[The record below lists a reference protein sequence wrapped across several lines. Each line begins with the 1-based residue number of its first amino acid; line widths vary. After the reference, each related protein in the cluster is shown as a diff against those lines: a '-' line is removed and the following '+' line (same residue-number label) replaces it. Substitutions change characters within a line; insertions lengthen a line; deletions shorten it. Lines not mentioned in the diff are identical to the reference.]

1 MATAR
6 AARYHRDMARQD
18 EIFDA
23 QSHGGGWRANAIWA
37 GMLLALVGVIVWG
50 GLTPNDP
57 LQPFI
62 GSDKTRHI
70 LGFGC
75 LGFAASLHPRN
86 GFRLAG
92 VICVA
97 LFGVALE
104 VLQELFA
111 PGRQMSL
118 KDLFFSTV
126 GTFSGF
132 GVGTALSLLIASARR
147 F

>member
-1 MATAR
+1 
-6 AARYHRDMARQD
+6 MARQD
-18 EIFDA
+18 EVHA
-23 QSHGGGWRANAIWA
+23 GVQAAAGGWRAHIVWA
-37 GMLLALVGVIVWG
+37 GMLIALVALIIWG
-50 GLTPNDP
+50 GLTANDP

-62 GSDKTRHI
+62 ASDKTRHI

-75 LGFAASLHPRN
+75 LGFAASLHPRS

-97 LFGVALE
+97 LFGVGLE

-126 GTFSGF
+126 GTFAGF
-132 GVGTALSLLIASARR
+132 GVGAALLLLTASARR
-147 F
+147 AS

>member
-1 MATAR
+1 MS
-6 AARYHRDMARQD
+6 RQD
-18 EIFDA
+18 DA
-23 QSHGGGWRANAIWA
+23 IEARGVAQGWRANTIWA
-37 GMLLALVGVIVWG
+37 AMLIALVAVIVWG
-50 GLTPNDP
+50 GLMPSDP

-62 GSDKTRHI
+62 ASDKTRHI

-75 LGFAASLHPRN
+75 LGFAASLHPRS

-97 LFGVALE
+97 FFGVALE

-126 GTFSGF
+126 GTFAGF
-132 GVGTALSLLIASARR
+132 GVGTALSLLVASARR
-147 F
+147 L